1 MERADQRMNA
11 LMDGSVGGRRRGR
24 KDGNDGQDSAALA
37 GVPLFLRDL
46 LSKLPPARG
55 PPPNV
60 EAFLDHLKRT
70 VLPPR
75 PVTDEDAPP
84 LSTNIVA
91 TDDDV
96 VLAGSKRGLMQDG
109 DDDDDDDTGAAN
121 RDDIF
126 RKRRRMRMTTN

>member
-1 MERADQRMNA
+1 MNA

-24 KDGNDGQDSAALA
+24 RDGNDGNLDSAALA
-37 GVPLFLRDL
+37 GVPIFLREL

-60 EAFLDHLKRT
+60 EAFLEHLRRT

-75 PVTDEDAPP
+75 PVTDEDAAPTAA
-84 LSTNIVA
+84 SVITA
-91 TDDDV
+91 DDDV
-96 VLAGSKRGLMQDG
+96 VLAGSKRGLLKEG
-109 DDDDDDDTGAAN
+109 DDDDDDDAAAAS

-126 RKRRRMRMTTN
+126 RKRCRMRMTTN